1 MKLILL
7 MGLIAV
13 LLVPSFAQDKK
24 NKEKSQ
30 EDDVGPVAILN
41 FIVVKDYNGK
51 PVRNAA
57 VILHEVGGKG
67 QQEKGGLELK
77 TDLDGKATYEGI
89 PYGKFRVQVIAT
101 GFQTFGADYA
111 VDQPSVDISIKMSR
125 PTGQYSAYDNHP
137 QEKKD
142 DPQKPQ

>member
-1 MKLILL
+1 MKLLW
-7 MGLIAV
+7 GTALIALFV
-13 LLVPSFAQDKK
+13 IPSFAQDKNNKGK
-24 NKEKSQ
+24 NQ
-30 EDDVGPVAILN
+30 DDDVGPVAILN

-111 VDQPSVDISIKMSR
+111 VDQPTVDISIKMSR
-125 PTGQYSAYDNHP
+125 PAGQYSVYENHP
-137 QEKKD
+137 QDKKD
-142 DPQKPQ
+142 EQTKPQ